1 MSTRQSDNL
10 FPKFQYPLVA
20 MIGVMALIG
29 LIMLYQLE
37 ILYCDVNNWLD
48 ILDFMLRTTCVL
60 ATIIIPI
67 YAMYKHKKRAI
78 RKEIQIYKNSLCL
91 RKQQT
96 LFKLQL

>member
-1 MSTRQSDNL
+1 MSTQQRDHL

-20 MIGVMALIG
+20 MMGVMALIG

-37 ILYCDVNNWLD
+37 ILYCDVNNWRD
-48 ILDFMLRTTCVL
+48 ILDFTLRAICVL

-67 YAMYKHKKRAI
+67 YAMYKHKKRDI
-78 RKEIQIYKNSLCL
+78 HKEIQIYKNSLCL

-96 LFKLQL
+96 LF